1 MDDSTSRGAAD
12 PADRGPQFVPPEEL
26 AAAPEDLGAPADREP
41 VAEPAE
47 PRQHGLRRIGLPLAL
62 VAAGL
67 VGGAVIGG
75 VASAAASST
84 SDSVADAPSI
94 SSGSQPGGDRQ
105 GDDGS
110 LGGDAGSLPDDLGS
124 LPDGDHHGDRGQ
136 GRGPGSTSS
145 DQQSQSG
152 STLGGTQQLQPPS
165 HSSTG
170 ASG

>member
-1 MDDSTSRGAAD
+1 MDDSTPRGAAD
-12 PADRGPQFVPPEEL
+12 PADRGPRFVPPEEL
-26 AAAPEDLGAPADREP
+26 AAAPEDLGTPADPEPAVEP
-41 VAEPAE
+41 VETK
-47 PRQHGLRRIGLPLAL
+47 QDGLRRIGLPLAL

-84 SDSVADAPSI
+84 SGSVADAPSI
-94 SSGSQPGGDRQ
+94 SSGS
-105 GDDGS
+105 
-110 LGGDAGSLPDDLGS
+110 
-124 LPDGDHHGDRGQ
+124 LPDGDHHGGRGE

-145 DQQSQSG
+145 DQQAQSTSQNG
-152 STLGGTQQLQPPS
+152 SQLQPPS